1 VIDPLDGADR
11 RCDHVIV
18 AVPTRDE
25 SATITGCLRAID
37 RAAMRVRVR
46 VPVTITVADLEILG
60 RGRREEHR

>member
-1 VIDPLDGADR
+1 MIDPLDGADR

-37 RAAMRVRVR
+37 RAAMRVRV
-46 VPVTITVADLEILG
+46 PITVADLEILG

>member
-37 RAAMRVRVR
+37 RAAMRV
-46 VPVTITVADLEILG
+46 PVTITVADLEILG